1 MDFTASEEQRLIS
14 DALGAF
20 VERELYPHEAEVERL
35 GAVPD
40 EIARYIVDRALAAG
54 FYALNMPEEL
64 GGGGLDNLTLAYA
77 ERQLGKPSLALAALC
92 SRPAPNL
99 LACRGDQIE
108 TYLKPTVR
116 GQRREC
122 FALTEPGAG
131 SDVMAITTSAKR
143 RGGGYVIN
151 GVKQFIT
158 HADLA
163 DYIILFAVTGSDD
176 TPRGP
181 RKRITSFLVDKDTPG
196 VSVAL
201 LDCVS
206 VRGYHPTIITFED
219 VRVSEA
225 QVLGVEGGGFD
236 VANEWL
242 YSGRVM
248 LGASC
253 AGRAE
258 RVLDLCLDWAAS
270 RKQFG
275 KTIGKFQG
283 VSFKLADM
291 AVEIRA
297 AWLLTLETAWKLDAG
312 TMTRSD
318 ASMVKLFASEMIGRV
333 TDNAVQIFG
342 GMGLMSELPI
352 ERFWRDARVERIW
365 EGTSEIQR
373 HVISRDLLRD
383 RES

>member
-1 MDFTASEEQRLIS
+1 MDFSASEEQRLIG
-14 DALGAF
+14 DALSAF

-35 GAVPD
+35 GAVPT
-40 EIARYIVDRALAAG
+40 EIADDIVAKALAAG
-54 FYALNMPEEL
+54 FYALNMPEAL
-64 GGGGLDNLTLAYA
+64 GGGGLDNVTLAYV
-77 ERQLGKPSLALAALC
+77 ERELGKPSLALAALC

-99 LACRGDQIE
+99 LACTGDQIE

-116 GQRREC
+116 GERREC

-131 SDVMAITTSAKR
+131 SDVMAIATSARKD
-143 RGGGYVIN
+143 GGDYVIN
-151 GVKQFIT
+151 GTKQFIT
-158 HADLA
+158 HADIA
-163 DYIILFAVTGSDD
+163 DFIILFAVTGTDD
-176 TPRGP
+176 SPRGP
-181 RKRITSFLVDKDTPG
+181 RKRITSFLIDKDTPG
-196 VSVAL
+196 VSVTL

-206 VRGYHPTIITFED
+206 VRGYHPTIITLED
-219 VRVSEA
+219 VRVSSG
-225 QVLGVEGGGFD
+225 QILGVEGGGFD

-242 YSGRVM
+242 YAGRVM

-258 RVLDLCLDWAAS
+258 RVLDMCLDWAAS

-275 KTIGKFQG
+275 QTIGKFQG

-291 AVEIRA
+291 AMETRA
-297 AWLLTLETAWKLDAG
+297 AWLLSLECAWKLDQG
-312 TMTRSD
+312 TMTRMDS
-318 ASMVKLFASEMIGRV
+318 SMVNLFASEMIGRV

-365 EGTSEIQR
+365 EGTSEIHR

-383 RES
+383 RER

>member
-1 MDFTASEEQRLIS
+1 MEFSTSEEQRLIS

-35 GAVPD
+35 GTVPD
-40 EIARYIVDRALAAG
+40 ELVKEIRDKALAAG
-54 FYALNMPEEL
+54 FYALNMPEDV
-64 GGGGLDNLTLAYA
+64 GGGGLDNLTLAYV
-77 ERQLGKPSLALAALC
+77 ERELGKPSLALSALC

-116 GQRREC
+116 GERREC

-131 SDVMAITTSAKR
+131 SDVMAIATSAKKD
-143 RGGGYVIN
+143 GGDYVIN
-151 GVKQFIT
+151 GTKQFIT

-163 DYIILFAVTGSDD
+163 DFIILFAVTGVDD
-176 TPRGP
+176 GPRGP

-196 VSVAL
+196 VSVTL

-206 VRGYHPTIITFED
+206 VRGYHPTIITLED

-242 YSGRVM
+242 YAGRVM

-253 AGRAE
+253 AGRGE
-258 RVLDLCLDWAAS
+258 RVLDMCLDWAGS
-270 RKQFG
+270 RRQFG
-275 KTIGKFQG
+275 QTIGRFQG

-297 AWLLTLETAWKLDAG
+297 TWLLTLETAWKLDRG
-312 TMTRSD
+312 SMTRMD
-318 ASMVKLFASEMIGRV
+318 ASIVNLFASEMIGRV

-342 GMGLMSELPI
+342 GMGLMTELPI

-365 EGTSEIQR
+365 EGTSEIHR

>member
-1 MDFTASEEQRLIS
+1 MDFSASEEQRLIS
-14 DALGAF
+14 DALSAF
-20 VERELYPHEAEVERL
+20 VEREMYPHEAEVERL
-35 GAVPD
+35 GTVPD
-40 EIARYIVDRALAAG
+40 EIARDIVSKAVAAG
-54 FYALNMPEEL
+54 FYALNMPEAI
-64 GGGGLDNLTLAYA
+64 GGGGLDNVTLAYV
-77 ERQLGKPSLALAALC
+77 ERELGKPSLALSTFC

-99 LACRGDQIE
+99 LACQGDQIE

-116 GQRREC
+116 GERREC

-131 SDVMAITTSAKR
+131 SDVMAITTSAR
-143 RGGGYVIN
+143 QDGDDYVIN
-151 GVKQFIT
+151 GTKQFIT
-158 HADLA
+158 HADHA
-163 DYIILFAVTGSDD
+163 DFIILFAVTGTDD
-176 TPRGP
+176 GPRGP
-181 RKRITSFLVDKDTPG
+181 RKRITSFLIDKDTPG

-206 VRGYHPTIITFED
+206 VRGYHPTIITLED
-219 VRVSEA
+219 VRVSSG

-242 YSGRVM
+242 YAGRVM

-253 AGRAE
+253 TGRAE
-258 RVLDLCLDWAAS
+258 RVLDMCLDWAAS

-275 KTIGKFQG
+275 QTIGKFQG

-291 AVEIRA
+291 AMETRA
-297 AWLLTLETAWKLDAG
+297 AWLLTLECAWKLDQG
-312 TMTRSD
+312 TMSRMD
-318 ASMVKLFASEMIGRV
+318 ASMVNLFASEMIGRV

-342 GMGLMSELPI
+342 GMGLMTELPI

-365 EGTSEIQR
+365 EGTSEIHR

-383 RES
+383 REA

>member
-1 MDFTASEEQRLIS
+1 MDFAASEEQRLIT

-35 GAVPD
+35 GALPD
-40 EIARYIVDRALAAG
+40 GLAEQIRGKALAAG
-54 FYALNMPEEL
+54 FYALNMPEEF
-64 GGGGLDNLTLAYA
+64 GGGGLDNVTLAYV
-77 ERQLGKPSLALAALC
+77 ERELGRPSLALSALC

-99 LACRGDQIE
+99 LACQGDQIE

-116 GQRREC
+116 GERVEC

-131 SDVMAITTSAKR
+131 SDVMAMTTSAKPD
-143 RGGGYVIN
+143 GADYVIN
-151 GVKQFIT
+151 GTKQFIT
-158 HADLA
+158 HGDIADF
-163 DYIILFAVTGSDD
+163 IILFAVTGVDEG
-176 TPRGP
+176 PRGP

-196 VSVAL
+196 VSVSL

-206 VRGYHPTIITFED
+206 VRGYHPTIITLQD
-219 VRVSEA
+219 VRVPA
-225 QVLGVEGGGFD
+225 TNILGLEGGGFD

-242 YSGRVM
+242 YAGRVM

-253 AGRAE
+253 AGRGE
-258 RVLDLCLDWAAS
+258 RVLDMCLDWAAT

-275 KTIGKFQG
+275 QSIGKFQG

-291 AVEIRA
+291 ATEIKA
-297 AWLLTLETAWKLDAG
+297 TWLLTLETAWKLDAG
-312 TMTRSD
+312 TMTRMD
-318 ASMVKLFASEMIGRV
+318 ASIVNLYASEMIGRL

-342 GMGLMSELPI
+342 GMGLMTELPI

-365 EGTSEIQR
+365 EGTSEVQR

-383 RES
+383 SES